1 MKIVMKYPRQYYENS
16 QWNILGIIMKIVIKY
31 PVHYYENHN
40 EIPRQYYENP
50 NEISQAL
57 LWKM

>member
-1 MKIVMKYPRQYYENS
+1 MKYPRQYYENS